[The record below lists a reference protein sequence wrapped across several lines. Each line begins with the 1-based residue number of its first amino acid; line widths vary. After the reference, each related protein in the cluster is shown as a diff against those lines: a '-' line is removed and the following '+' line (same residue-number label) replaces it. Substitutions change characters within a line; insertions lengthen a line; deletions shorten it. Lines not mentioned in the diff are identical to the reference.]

1 MTIRSGVGESHEG
14 ERMKLIAALVVL
26 AAIGFAFARAEEV
39 DDTEIVLSDMPL
51 ETVVQAARQVH

>member
-1 MTIRSGVGESHEG
+1 
-14 ERMKLIAALVVL
+14 MKLIAALVVL